1 MREIKRHDNQMD
13 KLDQLGDKI
22 TNDPSMRDLE
32 RNLVNNEK
40 VTIIERYKGLLAS
53 TEAAKNRF
61 VAVNMYL

>member
-40 VTIIERYKGLLAS
+40 ATIIERYKGLLAS
-53 TEAAKNRF
+53 AEAAKNRF

>member
-40 VTIIERYKGLLAS
+40 ATIIERYKGLLAS
-53 TEAAKNRF
+53 TEVAKNRF